1 MERRFKVY
9 VYAEG
14 EPPILHAG
22 PCKDIYTIEGRFI
35 EQLEL
40 ITGGVRTWEPA
51 RAHAF
56 FLPFSVAKMVKFA
69 YRPKSNDKTP
79 LLSIVADYVSVVAS
93 RHPFWNRSAGADHFM
108 LSCHDWVRAQHTCF
122 LYLFKVLLMIGRLT
136 LIDRA
141 YVPRVLRHPEE
152 TRSCTPTASAR
163 SATPIRPRGSGRG
176 RT

>member
-1 MERRFKVY
+1 MPKQDLRSFSGLILPDHTHHSWHGRSYVEMERRFKVY

-108 LSCHDWVRAQHTCF
+108 LSCHDWVLLQNTCL
-122 LYLFKVLLMIGRLT
+122 LYLFRVFLMIGPM
-136 LIDRA
+136 
-141 YVPRVLRHPEE
+141 YM
-152 TRSCTPTASAR
+152 
-163 SATPIRPRGSGRG
+163 
-176 RT
+176 